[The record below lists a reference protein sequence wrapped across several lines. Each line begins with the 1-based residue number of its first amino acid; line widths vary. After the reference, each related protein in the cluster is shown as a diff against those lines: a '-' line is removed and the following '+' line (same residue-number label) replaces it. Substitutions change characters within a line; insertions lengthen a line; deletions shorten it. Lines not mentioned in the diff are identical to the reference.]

1 MKAVNGL
8 PHRVVGVETRPHWN
22 LGQQEQ
28 EIHDEE
34 DDSRTGDLSKEGCT
48 ILRARASLRFCHTK

>member
-8 PHRVVGVETRPHWN
+8 PHRVVGVQARPHWN

-34 DDSRTGDLSKEGCT
+34 DDSRTGDLSK
-48 ILRARASLRFCHTK
+48 